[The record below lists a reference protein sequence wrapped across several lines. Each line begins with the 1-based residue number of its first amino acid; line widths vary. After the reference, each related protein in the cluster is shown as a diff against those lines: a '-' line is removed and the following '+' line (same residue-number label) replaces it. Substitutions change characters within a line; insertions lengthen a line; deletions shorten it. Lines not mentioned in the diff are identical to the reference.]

1 MFSCVSSLMALR
13 MVSAVSYTHLQLR
26 IAMRMSYV
34 NPTEAQRIAQKAV
47 EAGVIESNEDNA
59 MLHVAENLSLIHI

>member
-1 MFSCVSSLMALR
+1 M
-13 MVSAVSYTHLQLR
+13 QLR

-34 NPTEAQRIAQKAV
+34 NPTEAQRIAQEAV

-59 MLHVAENLSLIHI
+59 MLHVAENRYGIVI

>member
-1 MFSCVSSLMALR
+1 M
-13 MVSAVSYTHLQLR
+13 QLR

-34 NPTEAQRIAQKAV
+34 NPTEAQRIAQEAV

-59 MLHVAENLSLIHI
+59 MLHVAENRSELYLIIGILPYQCRFGFYYERL

>member
-1 MFSCVSSLMALR
+1 M
-13 MVSAVSYTHLQLR
+13 QLR

-59 MLHVAENLSLIHI
+59 MLHVARTVRSCCLITGMTTVSVPI